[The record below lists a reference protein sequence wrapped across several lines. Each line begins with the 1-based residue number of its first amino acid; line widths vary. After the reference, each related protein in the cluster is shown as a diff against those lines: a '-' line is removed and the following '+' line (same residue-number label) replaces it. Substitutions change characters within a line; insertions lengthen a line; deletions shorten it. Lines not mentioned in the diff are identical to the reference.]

1 MGRVAYITNKLP
13 FFTFHKPCHQ
23 GFFSFIAVYLRLM
36 RRTLLLL
43 LLTCSSWLAHA
54 QFGLDYQLA
63 VQAYNKAEYEK
74 AAALFEKLLDK
85 EPQQFIY
92 YQYYYQSLIGIKDY
106 EQAAKTAR
114 QLWRKNELN
123 FNYGVDYGYALRLDG
138 KIEKAE
144 KHYKQ
149 LISSI
154 QPNPGS
160 VYSAAN
166 AFKLRQENEWAEN
179 AFVRGRELLGASFN
193 ITPEL
198 AELAFARGDRKRMTQ
213 FYLDMI
219 EENSSQTGQVQ
230 NLLQARLQE
239 DDYDMLREALLSRSR
254 LNPDNSALSELMVWF
269 FVQQKDFDMAFIQ
282 AKALDRR
289 EGQNGSRLLNLART
303 ATENLAWT
311 SALEIYRYLIDKGQ
325 TTPYYRIARIEYL
338 DVSGQ
343 ALAASDTAGKPQFRQ
358 LKQSYQQFIRE
369 LGFNAVSIAL
379 IRGLARL
386 QVSQLDEV
394 DEAVNLLDSA
404 TFLPGLQ
411 PRILGELKLQLAEA
425 LLLSGEVWEPTLL
438 YGQVEKD
445 FKDDPLGQEAKFS
458 NARLS
463 YYRNEFDWAF
473 AQLEV
478 LKGSTTQ
485 KIANDAIALALL
497 IQEQLG
503 VDSNAA
509 PLSTL
514 ARAELWSARGRMD
527 QAEVLYDSLLKAFP
541 SHPITDDVWY
551 RQAEDRIKQKKYNE
565 AVTLWEKIVSQYP
578 DEPLADDALFR
589 IAETQ
594 EFKLK
599 NSSEAQ
605 KTYETLLTR
614 YSGSTYCTEARKR
627 FRALRGD
634 KLE

>member
-1 MGRVAYITNKLP
+1 M
-13 FFTFHKPCHQ
+13 
-23 GFFSFIAVYLRLM
+23 AVYLRHM
-36 RRTLLLL
+36 RRNFLLLVFL
-43 LLTCSSWLAHA
+43 LVSSLSNA
-54 QFGLDYQLA
+54 QFGVDYQLA
-63 VQAYNKAEYEK
+63 VQAYNKADYEQS
-74 AAALFEKLLDK
+74 AGLFEKLLDRD
-85 EPQQFIY
+85 PQQFVY
-92 YQYYYQSLIGIKDY
+92 YQYYYQSLIAIKDY
-106 EQAAKTAR
+106 DKAAKISR

-123 FNYGVDYGYALRLDG
+123 FNYGVDYGFALRLSG
-138 KIEKAE
+138 KSEKAE
-144 KHYKQ
+144 KHYQ
-149 LISSI
+149 ALIADI
-154 QPNPGS
+154 QPNAGS

-166 AFKLRQENEWAEN
+166 AFKLRQENEWAEA
-179 AFVRGRELLGASFN
+179 AFLRGRELLGSLFN

-219 EENSSQTGQVQ
+219 EENSGQMGQVQ
-230 NLLQARLQE
+230 NLLQSRLQE
-239 DDYDMLREALLSRSR
+239 DDFDMLREALLGRSR
-254 LNPDNSALSELMVWF
+254 LNPDNTALSELMVWF

-289 EGQNGSRLLNLART
+289 EGQNGGRLLSLART
-303 ATENLAWT
+303 AAENQAF
-311 SALEIYRYLIDKGQ
+311 SAALTIYQTLIEKGQ
-325 TTPYYRIARIEYL
+325 STPYYRIARIEYL

-343 ALAASDTAGKPQFRQ
+343 TLAASDTAGKPQFRQ
-358 LKQSYQQFIRE
+358 LKFAYQQFLRE
-369 LGFNAVSIAL
+369 LGFNAVSVSL

-386 QVSQLDEV
+386 EVSQLDEV
-394 DEAVNLLDSA
+394 DSAVALLDSA
-404 TFLPGLQ
+404 TFLPGL
-411 PRILGELKLQLAEA
+411 PARVLGEIKLQLAEA

-445 FKDDPLGQEAKFS
+445 FKDDPLGQEAKFA

-503 VDSNAA
+503 VDSNTA

-514 ARAELWSARGRMD
+514 ARAELWSARGRLD
-527 QAEVLYDSLLKAFP
+527 KAEMLYDSLLKAFP
-541 SHPITDDVWY
+541 GHPITDDVWF
-551 RQAEDRIKQKKYNE
+551 RQAEDCFKQRKYPE
-565 AVTLWEKIVSQYP
+565 AIALWNKIVADFP

-589 IAETQ
+589 IGETQ
-594 EFKLK
+594 EIKLK
-599 NSSEAQ
+599 NSAEAQ
-605 KTYETLLTR
+605 KSYETLLIR

-634 KLE
+634 KIE

>member
-1 MGRVAYITNKLP
+1 
-13 FFTFHKPCHQ
+13 
-23 GFFSFIAVYLRLM
+23 M
-36 RRTLLLL
+36 RRILLLL
-43 LLTCSSWLAHA
+43 LFTSLASLTHA

-74 AAALFEKLLDK
+74 AAPLFEKLLDK

-92 YQYYYQSLIGIKDY
+92 YQYYYQSLIALKDY
-106 EQAAKTAR
+106 DKAAKVAK

-123 FNYGVDYGYALRLDG
+123 FNYGVDYGYALRLNG
-138 KIEKAE
+138 NIEKAE
-144 KHYKQ
+144 KHYKS
-149 LISSI
+149 LIANI

-160 VYSAAN
+160 AYSAAN

-179 AFVRGRELLGASFN
+179 AFIRGRELLGANFN

-219 EENSSQTGQVQ
+219 EENSSQMGQVQ

-239 DDYDMLREALLSRSR
+239 DDYDMLRQALLSRSR
-254 LNPDNSALSELMVWF
+254 LNPDNAALSELMVWF

-289 EGQNGSRLLNLART
+289 EGMNGSRILNLART
-303 ATENLAWT
+303 TAENQAWN
-311 SALEIYRYLIDKGQ
+311 SALNMYQFLIEKGQ
-325 TTPYYRIARIEYL
+325 STPYYRIARIEYL
-338 DVSGQ
+338 DIFGQ
-343 ALAASDTAGKPQFRQ
+343 ALSASDTAGKVQFQQ
-358 LKQSYQQFIRE
+358 LKNAYHQFIQE
-369 LGFNAVSIAL
+369 LGFNAVSISL

-386 QVSQLDEV
+386 HVNQLDEV
-394 DEAVNLLDSA
+394 DSAVVILDSA
-404 TFLPGLQ
+404 SFLPGI
-411 PRILGELKLQLAEA
+411 PARVLGEVKLQLAEA

-458 NARLS
+458 NAKLS

-509 PLSTL
+509 PLATL

-527 QAEVLYDSLLKAFP
+527 QAELLYDSLLKAFP
-541 SHPITDDVWY
+541 GHPITDDVWF
-551 RQAEDRIKQKKYNE
+551 RQAEDRVKQRKFGEAIK
-565 AVTLWEKIVSQYP
+565 LWEKIVAQYP
-578 DEPLADDALFR
+578 DEPLADDALFK
-589 IAETQ
+589 IGETQ

-599 NSSEAQ
+599 NPAEAQ
-605 KTYETLLTR
+605 KTYETLLTQ
-614 YSGSTYCTEARKR
+614 YSGSTYCNEARKR

-634 KLE
+634 KIE